1 MARTNTSPPVSLLL
15 KADFGGKKLLQE
27 MAFIAGNRE
36 GVTARTA
43 AMGPGPAKIKKKR
56 NKK

>member
-43 AMGPGPAKIKKKR
+43 AMGPGPAKIKK
-56 NKK
+56 